1 MCGISGII
9 NYGSSN
15 GLALDKDL
23 NIMKQS
29 LSHRGPDDS
38 GIWSNEDKNVGLVHT
53 RLSILD
59 LSKAGHQPMLDNE
72 ANNVITYNGEV
83 FNYMDINQT
92 EFYDEKFTTKTDTE
106 TILNLYKKYKFKMF
120 NKMNGMFAFA
130 IWDEKELILARDQSG
145 KKPLYYTEQNGQ
157 FIFASEL
164 KAILALPSIKRE
176 LDEKALYDFLTYN
189 LVLPPQTMF
198 KGIYKFEPGHV
209 MRVNHDGIIDYKPYY
224 CLQKKDCNYKNEDQL
239 ADKVYETLAKSVK
252 YRMISDVPVGAF
264 LSGGV
269 DSSAIVALMRQNTE
283 KQIKTFTI
291 GFKGQPNYNEI
302 EHSEK
307 VAKMFNTE
315 HFVKIVKQEDLL
327 ESLDTIVDI
336 YDEPQADT
344 TSIPIHFLSKLA
356 NEQNIKV
363 VLNGDGPDELFA
375 GYNNYMRNLNYHPYF
390 KAFSKLPYHLKT
402 KLGGILQNFNNG
414 NPAFDILN
422 RGINNQEFY
431 WPGAT
436 SIKESEKHNILTEN
450 FRNRI
455 GEHSSYWYIEKL
467 KKQYFKFNSNIKD
480 TSDLIE
486 WMSYTGYLHA
496 DIQNFLFRAD
506 RLGMANSIET
516 RSPFLNIEMVELA
529 MSIPSKYKIKNKI
542 PKYILKKSL
551 ERILPKEVLYRKKM
565 GFCVPI
571 KEWASDTIVNY
582 VDNNL
587 QNFTS
592 NYDIFEKSILQK
604 QINQIKAGN
613 SNYTNNIWTTY
624 FLMKW
629 IEKWL

>member
-9 NYGSSN
+9 KYGSFN
-15 GLALDKDL
+15 GPALEKNL
-23 NIMKQS
+23 NIMKKS

-38 GIWSNEDKNVGLVHT
+38 GIWYNEDKNVGLVHT

-59 LSKAGHQPMLDNE
+59 LSKAGHQPMLDKE

-83 FNYMDINQT
+83 FNYVDINQA
-92 EFYDEKFTTKTDTE
+92 EFIDEKFITKTDTE
-106 TILNLYKKYKFKMF
+106 TILKLYRKYEVDMF
-120 NKMNGMFAFA
+120 SKMNGMFAIA
-130 IWDEKELILARDQSG
+130 IWNENELILARDQSG

-164 KAILALPSIKRE
+164 KAILALPNIKRE
-176 LDEKALYDFLTYN
+176 LNEKALYDFMTYN

-209 MRVNHDGIIDYKPYY
+209 MRVNHDGIIDYRPYY
-224 CLQKKDCNYKNEDQL
+224 CLQKKDYNYKDESQL
-239 ADKVYETLAKSVK
+239 ADKVYETLTNSVK

-291 GFKGQPNYNEI
+291 GFEGEPDYDELDYA
-302 EHSEK
+302 EK
-307 VAKMFNTE
+307 VANMFDTD
-315 HFVKIVKQEDLL
+315 HHVKIVKQEDFL

-344 TSIPIHFLSKLA
+344 TSIPIYFLSKLA

-375 GYNNYMRNLNYHPYF
+375 GYNNYLRYLNYYPYF
-390 KAFSKLPYHLKT
+390 KAFSRLPYHLKT
-402 KLGGILQNFNNG
+402 KLEGLLQNFNNG
-414 NPAFDILN
+414 SPVYDILD
-422 RGINNQEFY
+422 RGVNSQEFY

-436 SIKESEKHNILTEN
+436 SIKESQKNKILTEN
-450 FRNRI
+450 FRNKV
-455 GEHSSYWYIEKL
+455 GEHSSYWYVEKL
-467 KKQYFKFNSNIKD
+467 KKQYFKFNNNIKN

-496 DIQNFLFRAD
+496 DIQKFLFRAD

-551 ERILPKEVLYRKKM
+551 ERILPKEVLYREKM

-582 VDNNL
+582 VDNNI
-587 QNFTS
+587 QNFSS
-592 NYDIFEKSILQK
+592 NYDIFEKQFMQK
-604 QINQIKAGN
+604 QINQIRVGN
-613 SNYTNNIWTTY
+613 SNYTNNIWTIY

-629 IEKWL
+629 FEKWF